1 MCVCVGVC
9 ECVCVGDNRGKGGGQ
24 VNELVIRIDVASAVG
39 FPSLHQH
46 SLSLWSSVHP
56 LNSPSHTHCTPPLP
70 VSPWALP
77 L

>member
-1 MCVCVGVC
+1 MYVLVCVY
-9 ECVCVGDNRGKGGGQ
+9 VCVLEDNRGKGGGQ
-24 VNELVIRIDVASAVG
+24 VNELVIRIDGASAVG

-56 LNSPSHTHCTPPLP
+56 LNSPPRTPPLP